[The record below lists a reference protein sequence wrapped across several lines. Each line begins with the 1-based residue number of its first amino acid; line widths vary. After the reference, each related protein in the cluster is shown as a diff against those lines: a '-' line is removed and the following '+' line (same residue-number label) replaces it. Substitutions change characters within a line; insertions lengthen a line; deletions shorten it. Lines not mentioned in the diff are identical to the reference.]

1 MMLLIRM
8 LNDDEGLEEGGV
20 GLNKL
25 INGAQK
31 HDQPRHPPS
40 KQKKD
45 HLLQVGG
52 AGSLR
57 HSAVAVE
64 VETAPHLLMSLQQPL
79 GAMCH
84 P

>member
-1 MMLLIRM
+1 MLLIRV
-8 LNDDEGLEEGGV
+8 LDNDKELEEGESE
-20 GLNKL
+20 LKTL
-25 INGAQK
+25 ISGAQK
-31 HDQPRHPPS
+31 HDQPRHPLL

-45 HLLQVGG
+45 HLLLVSG
-52 AGSLR
+52 AGSLK

-64 VETAPHLLMSLQQPL
+64 VETAPHLLTSLQQPL